1 MVSRLM
7 ELKADQG
14 DLHLF
19 LYTKCDKAPFFA
31 DLGFGEIARVE
42 GLTVF
47 MENRRGGFAR
57 YLSGL
62 KGDCR
67 EAAGDHAAIVMNANP
82 FTLGHQWLVEQAAA
96 QCGLL
101 HLFVVTEDASL
112 VPFSVRERLVRE
124 GVAHLP
130 NVLVHQTGSYM
141 ISSSTFPSYFIKD
154 EGDVIQAQARLD
166 LQVFKAI
173 AATLGISA
181 RFVGEEPFSQVTAVY
196 NQIMA
201 EELPKAGLRCV
212 ILPRREEKGQA
223 ISASRVRQLI
233 HDGRLEE
240 IRPLVPESTWQFFQ
254 TPEGAQ
260 VTEAIQRAGEVVHY

>member
-1 MVSRLM
+1 M
-7 ELKADQG
+7 
-14 DLHLF
+14 
-19 LYTKCDKAPFFA
+19 
-31 DLGFGEIARVE
+31 
-42 GLTVF
+42 
-47 MENRRGGFAR
+47 
-57 YLSGL
+57 
-62 KGDCR
+62 
-67 EAAGDHAAIVMNANP
+67 
-82 FTLGHQWLVEQAAA
+82 
-96 QCGLL
+96 
-101 HLFVVTEDASL
+101 
-112 VPFSVRERLVRE
+112 PFSVRERLVRE

-254 TPEGAQ
+254 SPEGAQ
-260 VTEAIQRAGEVVHY
+260 VAEAIQRAGEVVHY